1 MDITLKYGD
10 GQKAIQIPEK
20 GDVAVLEPSSLP
32 PVSSIEE
39 ALGDALRSPVEGPP
53 LAEIVRRRQ
62 PGSVVIAVPDETR
75 PAPVKEML
83 PILLK
88 ELMSEGG
95 GLTPSDITI
104 LIGGGLHPPLDSKAL
119 TRLIP
124 PEVAGG
130 CRVRAH
136 DAVHGELVDVG
147 RTSRGTPVRINKLF
161 ARGDVGI
168 VIGQIDPHQFVGFT
182 GGSKGVVIGCGGAE
196 TIEHNHSLM
205 FDEKAQVGRLRD
217 NPVREDLNEAG
228 EMVGID
234 LTINCVL
241 NPQKQVVRMVSGPH
255 LPVLETGAATCASI
269 YGVAIDQKFDI
280 VVASCGGYPKDICLY
295 QAQKGLNLASQAV
308 RKGGHILLLA
318 ASPQGV
324 GDDIYFDYVSQFTT
338 PEEVLHRLQDG
349 GAQGLSL
356 RSHPYP
362 IRRGRLFG
370 SGSGNPEKVPSSG
383 GGPLRHR
390 HRVGGCFQGAPPC
403 RGHSECQHH
412 LLLRIHPSF
421 SLTTPLRDWLH
432 HHSRFIQ
439 RKELMK

>member
-338 PEEVLHRLQDG
+338 PEEVLHDFRKIG
-349 GAQGLSL
+349 FKMGA
-356 RSHPYP
+356 HKAY
-362 IRRGRLFG
+362 LFG
-370 SGSGNPEKVPSSG
+370 RTLTQYDVAVFSDLDQGILRKCHLRAADPSGIVTEWVDAFKGRP
-383 GGPLRHR
+383 
-390 HRVGGCFQGAPPC
+390 RVGVIPNANTTYFYESTRLSP
-403 RGHSECQHH
+403 SQHH
-412 LLLRIHPSF
+412 
-421 SLTTPLRDWLH
+421 
-432 HHSRFIQ
+432 
-439 RKELMK
+439 